1 MTGAR
6 MSPAMKAMRQPLSSP
21 RKFNRPL
28 KMPLIP
34 AIRPVDN
41 ISSTAESPI
50 STPPIAA
57 DTGVKLA
64 MTDFHS

>member
-1 MTGAR
+1 

-21 RKFNRPL
+21 RKFNRPP
-28 KMPLIP
+28 KMPLMP

-41 ISSTAESPI
+41 ISRTAESPI
-50 STPPIAA
+50 RTPPIAA

-64 MTDFHS
+64 MTFPWVR